1 MRQTKAKPV
10 CLLGLA
16 YALLAASPAFAG
28 ALPDKGEA
36 LITKNCVRCHAIGAT
51 GESTH
56 KEAPPFRQ
64 VVTRYPLENLA
75 EALAEG
81 ILSGH
86 PDMPEFVFQPGEI
99 DELFEELLA
108 AGHWSRKVRSCCSTS
123 APIRAPGRR
132 FPGPSAAARTS
143 AAAP

>member
-1 MRQTKAKPV
+1 MRMRQTKARAA
-10 CLLGLA
+10 CLFGLA
-16 YALLAASPAFAG
+16 YALLAASQVFAG
-28 ALPDKGEA
+28 ALPDKGEV

-64 VVTRYPLENLA
+64 VVTRYPIENLA

-86 PDMPEFVFQPGEI
+86 PDMPEFVFAPGEI
-99 DELFEELLA
+99 DAILSYLEKL
-108 AGHWSRKVRSCCSTS
+108 KVETHGGDS
-123 APIRAPGRR
+123 APKDKSP
-132 FPGPSAAARTS
+132 
-143 AAAP
+143 